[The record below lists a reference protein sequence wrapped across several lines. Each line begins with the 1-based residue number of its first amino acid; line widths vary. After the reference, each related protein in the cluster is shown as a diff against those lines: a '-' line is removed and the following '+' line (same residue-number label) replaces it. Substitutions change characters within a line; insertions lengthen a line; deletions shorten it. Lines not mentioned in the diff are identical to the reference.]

1 MNATRIL
8 IPTLATLGLLAGGLA
23 GYLKQQEQIQPAD
36 TETPQQ
42 VTELKT
48 DPFSLQLFKHA
59 LHEKTGNVLVAP
71 HAMTHTLA
79 ALKAIAAGKTLEELN
94 SLQLTEQSIQR
105 SAEPLAA
112 TLLAM
117 DYNLPRTAELNGV
130 IPLPFSDNLPMA
142 LSLFNGMLAP
152 ATANATLQ
160 MADSN
165 MVTSRTR
172 LLAGCASHCRLDWEH
187 PFHPANSCTA
197 DFDSASGGMPHFHQM
212 RSRGMYRMVRAAD
225 NSWQAVVLPFKAQGS
240 DKHPSLVFI
249 GILPAGD
256 ARTFGTELTPEQLT
270 SIRKELS
277 AATPED
283 TLVELPRL
291 EQIVLPYDM
300 RDSLRRLGLKALF
313 DTEAADFSPLTP
325 QKIHLGAFIQSISV
339 HLTESATKVPVDDA
353 LNYAARVISFTR
365 PFIWLITD
373 LDSNTPVDY
382 FGLVEEI

>member
-8 IPTLATLGLLAGGLA
+8 IPTLATLGVLAGGWV
-23 GYLKQQEQIQPAD
+23 GYLNQQQEQMKPSQAHA
-36 TETPQQ
+36 Q
-42 VTELKT
+42 VKELQT
-48 DPFSLQLFKHA
+48 DSFSLHLFKHA
-59 LHEKTGNVLVAP
+59 LCEKTGNVLVAP
-71 HAMTHTLA
+71 HTLTHVLS
-79 ALKAIAAGKTLEELN
+79 ALKEIAAGKTLEELN
-94 SLQLTEQSIQR
+94 SLQLTEESTPR

-112 TLLAM
+112 ALLAM
-117 DYNLPRTAELNGV
+117 DYNLPRSAEQHGV
-130 IPLPFSDNLPMA
+130 MPLPFSDNLPMA
-142 LSLFNGMLAP
+142 LSLFNGLLIP
-152 ATANATLQ
+152 ATANASLQ

-172 LLAGCASHCRLDWEH
+172 LLAGCTSHCRLDWEI

-212 RSRGMYRMVRAAD
+212 RSRGMYRMARAAD
-225 NSWQAVVLPFKAQGS
+225 NSWQAVVLPFKAQS
-240 DKHPSLVFI
+240 ADAHPSLVFI

-256 ARTFGTELTPEQLT
+256 ARAFASALTPARLT
-270 SIRKELS
+270 SIRKEL
-277 AATPED
+277 AATTPED

-291 EQIVLPYDM
+291 EQIILPYDM

-339 HLTESATKVPVDDA
+339 HLTESATKVPADDA

-373 LDSNTPVDY
+373 LDSGTPVDY